1 MLLKGYYEELSRPI
15 VCGLVTQKYPE
26 IPVPNK
32 VLMPR
37 PVNAYFK
44 TWEGSTRPEFRN
56 DINNEQVHR
65 KSEMEDVLLR
75 EVPGDK

>member
-1 MLLKGYYEELSRPI
+1 MYSAI
-15 VCGLVTQKYPE
+15 VRGLVTQKYPE

-56 DINNEQVHR
+56 DINNEQVHG
-65 KSEMEDVLLR
+65 KSEMADVLLGK
-75 EVPGDK
+75 VFGDE